1 MAGMGVEGD
10 NMPFLLGPTAL
21 PLPQQSHM
29 QSHLLPY
36 MMEVC
41 EKEGWGQQKLQ
52 LASKLCFSNQY
63 MGRKLYGSLISRY
76 YTMEEEVCQR
86 ASMMDTSMKML
97 VKMYSAYPISNEEEQ
112 LLECWQ
118 ASGFPEI

>member
-1 MAGMGVEGD
+1 MAGMGVEGG
-10 NMPFLLGPTAL
+10 NMPFLLGPTAQ

-36 MMEVC
+36 MLEVC

-63 MGRKLYGSLISRY
+63 MGRKMYGSLIRRY
-76 YTMEEEVCQR
+76 YIMEEEVSLR

-97 VKMYSAYPISNEEEQ
+97 DKRYSAYPISKEGEQ

-118 ASGFPEI
+118 AGGFPEV